1 MDTLNWDSLTPE
13 DKAEYLEAVGLPLT
27 LVDVKWFRMNTETR
41 DKLKD
46 HAAFLYLE
54 VTA

>member
-1 MDTLNWDSLTPE
+1 MDTIHWDSLTTE
-13 DKAEYLEAVGLPLT
+13 DKVEHLEAVGLPLT
-27 LVDVKWFRMNTETR
+27 LADVKWFRMNSDTR

-54 VTA
+54 ITA